1 MSILI
6 VGSIALDSITTV
18 FASVSDVLGGSAVY
32 SAFAAS
38 FFSPVN
44 LVGVIGEDFPSEY
57 INLLQER
64 GVNFSG
70 VQLKKG
76 KTFRWKGRYD
86 YEFGEV
92 HTECTALNVYGEP
105 LSFKLNDTYRQSKY
119 VFLGNINPELQ
130 LSILEQVE
138 NPEFIAFDTMSF
150 WLSQP
155 EERKKIDEILN
166 KVDAVII
173 NEEEARLLTGVPNLV
188 KAGTQILAT
197 YGVKNVSANRP
208 RLKAVVIKK
217 GEHGAILF
225 LKNNEDERNI
235 KIFIFPVPA
244 FPIENIVDPTGAGD
258 TFAGAFIGYLSKA
271 HDFSELAF
279 KKATAFGTV
288 LASFTIEDFS
298 VNRLAKLSID
308 DIYRRYRIF
317 SELTEIPPP

>member
-32 SAFAAS
+32 SAYAAS

-44 LVGVIGEDFPSEY
+44 LVGVIGEDFPAEY

-64 GVNFSG
+64 GINFSG

-86 YEFGEV
+86 CDFGEV

-138 NPEFIAFDTMSF
+138 NPEFITFDTMSF

-155 EERKKIDEILN
+155 EERKKIDKILT
-166 KVDAVII
+166 KVDAIII
-173 NEEEARLLTGVPNLV
+173 NEKEARLLTGMSNLV
-188 KAGTQILAT
+188 KAGTRLLTAFDD
-197 YGVKNVSANRP
+197 KNVTTNSS

-225 LKNNEDERNI
+225 TKNNEDKRNI

-258 TFAGAFIGYLSKA
+258 TFAGAFIGYLAKA
-271 HDFSELAF
+271 RDFSELAF
-279 KKATAFGTV
+279 KKATVFGTV

-298 VNRLAKLSID
+298 IKRLTKLSMD
-308 DIYRRYRIF
+308 DIYSRYRIF
-317 SELTEIPPP
+317 SELTVIPPP